1 MFVSKVSIRSEFE
14 AIYQRSPETVA
25 QAPGRINL
33 IGEHVDY
40 NDGLVLPFAID
51 AVTTCAISLRKDEK
65 ISIFSKQQPNTKIEI
80 TTSALQEKKGS
91 GWDKYV
97 LGVLW
102 ALEINEGV
110 DIYIDG
116 KVPLGAGLSSSAALE
131 CSIATALNSRLAM
144 GIDLATLARLTQKAE
159 NEYVGVPCGIMDQ
172 SISLMGKSG
181 HALLLDCR
189 DLSSTLIPVDF
200 EGFGLQLLII
210 DTGVHHE
217 LVDGGYANRRAS
229 CESAVATLGI
239 KSLRVLE
246 VNELDR
252 VQSSLDSLT
261 FRRVKHVVSEI
272 ERVRKAVTS
281 LNTKDFKALGSL
293 LTESHR
299 SLADDYQVSCD
310 ELNLAVESALSN
322 GALGARMVG
331 GGFGGSAIAL
341 INESKAGVIAQE
353 IEKAFAKNS
362 FAAPR
367 FFTSLPSDGAKIIN

>member
-1 MFVSKVSIRSEFE
+1 MFESKVTFRPEFE
-14 AIYQRSPETVA
+14 GIFKRAAETVA

-51 AVTTCAISLRKDEK
+51 AVTTAGIAIRDDDE
-65 ISIFSKQQPNTKIEI
+65 ISIVSKQQPQNKVMTNVD
-80 TTSALQEKKGS
+80 ALKRKEGE
-91 GWDKYV
+91 GWSRYV

-102 ALEINEGV
+102 ALEIDSGI

-131 CSIATALNSRLAM
+131 CSVATALNSRLSR
-144 GIDLATLARLTQKAE
+144 GLTLAELARLTQRAE

-172 SISLMGKSG
+172 SISLMGRSG

-189 DLSSTLIPVDF
+189 DLSTTLIPVDF

-210 DTGVHHE
+210 DTQAHHE

-239 KSLRVLE
+239 SSLRDLPIAELE
-246 VNELDR
+246 RVETILD
-252 VQSSLDSLT
+252 VT
-261 FRRVKHVVSEI
+261 TYRRVKHVVTEI
-272 ERVRKAVTS
+272 DRVRQAVTS
-281 LNTKDFKALGSL
+281 LQAKEFEKLGTL
-293 LTESHR
+293 LSASHR
-299 SLADDYQVSCD
+299 SLADDYTVSCA
-310 ELNLAVESALSN
+310 ELDVAVETALSN

-341 INESKAGVIAQE
+341 IKESDAGLIGTE
-353 IEKAFAKNS
+353 IEKAFSNQGFKP
-362 FAAPR
+362 PR
-367 FFTSLPSDGAKIIN
+367 FFSSLPSDGAKVIN